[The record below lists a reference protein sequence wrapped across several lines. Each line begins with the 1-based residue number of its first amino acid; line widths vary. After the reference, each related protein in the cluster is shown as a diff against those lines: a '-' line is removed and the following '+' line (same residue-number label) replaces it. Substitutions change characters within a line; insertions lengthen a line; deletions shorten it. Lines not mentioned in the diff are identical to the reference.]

1 MAELNYVKGLTLN
14 FNLRKPSSKKPTNV
28 YAVVKVCGKQI
39 KFGAKTKCFPDV
51 KQPKTYEK
59 EKCEK
64 ME

>member
-1 MAELNYVKGLTLN
+1 MIIIHKEYLFSLVRGACREVT
-14 FNLRKPSSKKPTNV
+14 TNV